1 MDKDIEQEYL
11 SRMEMPNKV
20 LEIFNDHF
28 GEDRVDMQGFPTV
41 NEFESSI
48 NTDFGHGYILVHFPT
63 VRIMNENGRFVD
75 INNLYAKV
83 KVTSE
88 GKLIGHFSLN
98 RSSYTTSHIYS
109 NYMHSHVSNIPINDF
124 KQFQPVCVGRGP
136 IGYTSRTLNVDY
148 NEYIWKLFCLELD
161 KYVRVESAAGGPYH
175 LLENIG
181 ILNHVYKEYYYIEN
195 IKHIDTISI
204 PLTEFIHYFISKC
217 NLKFTYKN
225 GSYFIGMPTMEYIL
239 LISNEFIK
247 WYNYKFNQGMLGTFY
262 NQLILKN
269 VLKNYIIISE
279 RLYVLRNN
287 VKDYSYYANK
297 EVCIFKGKQV
307 YTDIIEDKAQIH
319 NISTIL
325 NVDICMYI
333 LTLILKVVNLK
344 YGRDKDSEESS
355 KGIKYI

>member
-48 NTDFGHGYILVHFPT
+48 NTDFRHGYILVHFPT

-88 GKLIGHFSLN
+88 GKLIGYFSLN
-98 RSSYTTSHIYS
+98 RSSYTTSHIRS
-109 NYMHSHVSNIPINDF
+109 NYMHSHVSGIPANDF
-124 KQFQPVCVGRGP
+124 RQFMTVCIGSGP

-148 NEYIWKLFCLELD
+148 NEDIWKLFCLELD
-161 KYVRVESAAGGPYH
+161 NYVRVESVAGGPYH
-175 LLENIG
+175 HLENIG
-181 ILNHVYKEYYYIEN
+181 ILDPVYKSYCYIEN

-204 PLTEFIHYFISKC
+204 PLTEFIHYFISKR

-225 GSYFIGMPTMEYIL
+225 GSYFIGMPIMEYIL

-287 VKDYSYYANK
+287 VRDYSCYANK

-307 YTDIIEDKAQIH
+307 YTDIIEDMAQIH

-325 NVDICMYI
+325 NVNICMYI